1 MYNFMQDLANYEFT
15 ITDQL
20 PDIVQKVN
28 AIDTLF
34 FRLGKWGENLEQ
46 VIIDQP
52 IGNGL
57 ICLQDLVALGKHLQK
72 TNVQPD
78 DTLQIISGDTFKEK
92 STIPSLKTGE
102 RFVCKPTL
110 VIETEVPNADSL
122 RELYVD
128 ILNNGGYTEKP
139 EAAKVIS
146 EDDMKPIPED
156 KAVKLSAAEE
166 KQIAKR
172 IENKESFESNWNN
185 LLARKDHLNAQ
196 SKVDSKFAEEHPL
209 SDNFKKWAEGN
220 WTAINSKLNTHPS
233 LYVTHERES
242 IQDMLN
248 REINGKNTHIN
259 DLRVFPMNYPPQPKK
274 ERSAKEFLAWVD
286 GKIHSWNPRATLF
299 TEPERDEDGEFV
311 QPPEIIGDVN
321 NPQSAGID
329 ENGDDVYNDF
339 DEAGHFVPMGNP
351 NNETDYQKDFD
362 PQGFSAEAWNSI
374 DEINDHHTD
383 QYLYNEVGITETPQF
398 TENEIDKKE
407 KRPKFKEQFE
417 VEWKTAPHSDEQEII
432 ASESDV
438 DFIQD
443 ARNWLQRENL
453 IQASDDSVMH
463 LKIIGAYPVSKDFLK
478 YLEENEIDWEVA
490 NGRLEQLTGMRKTA
504 VDIEMFGAKVP
515 PVEDTP
521 IDYQEPYWEVE
532 DSYVPEIPIQ

>member
-1 MYNFMQDLANYEFT
+1 MYNFMQYLANYGFT

-28 AIDTLF
+28 ATDTLF
-34 FRLGKWGENLEQ
+34 FRLGKWGEDLEQ

-72 TNVQPD
+72 NDVQPD
-78 DTLQIISGDTFKEK
+78 DTLQIISGYTFKEK
-92 STIPSLKTGE
+92 STIPPLKTGE

-122 RELYVD
+122 RGLYVD

-146 EDDMKPIPED
+146 EDDMRPIPED
-156 KAVKLSAAEE
+156 KAVKHSATEE

-172 IENKESFESNWNN
+172 NENKESFESNWNN
-185 LLARKDHLNAQ
+185 LLARKDRRDTH

-248 REINGKNTHIN
+248 RGINGKNTHIN

-274 ERSAKEFLAWVD
+274 ERSSKELLAWID
-286 GKIHSWNPRATLF
+286 GKIHEWNPRATLF
-299 TEPERDEDGEFV
+299 TEPERDEDGEYV

-362 PQGFSAEAWNSI
+362 PQEFRPENWNSI
-374 DEINDHHTD
+374 DEIDDHHTD
-383 QYLYNEVGITETPQF
+383 EYFYKEVGVTETPQF
-398 TENEIDKKE
+398 DEEGTID
-407 KRPKFKEQFE
+407 
-417 VEWKTAPHSDEQEII
+417 WKNAPHSDEQEIV
-432 ASESDV
+432 APESDQ
-438 DFIQD
+438 DFVRD
-443 ARNWLQRENL
+443 ARNWLQREHL
-453 IQASDDSVMH
+453 IRESEDSIMR
-463 LKIIGAYPVSKDFLK
+463 LQILSAYPVSQDFLK
-478 YLEENEIDWEVA
+478 YLEDSEIDWEVA
-490 NGRLEQLTGMRKTA
+490 NKRLKQLAGLRETA
-504 VDIEMFGAKVP
+504 ATDAIEKKVP
-515 PVEDTP
+515 INFVMPEP
-521 IDYQEPYWEVE
+521 DYPDY
-532 DSYVPEIPIQ
+532 Y